1 MRHPPAA
8 QTTLWKINECLTFIM
23 IILLVFTFLPDW
35 VRYDCFPATK
45 SNPELSIIL
54 PNAFCW
60 GGGGRPP
67 TTSRSC
73 LQHLSLS
80 LRVRLH
86 SPETRSFLGN
96 LAGRL
101 SFQRKLLQY
110 HTLWINELFVISGIL
125 LVLLV
130 LF

>member
-8 QTTLWKINECLTFIM
+8 QSTLWKTNECLTFII

-35 VRYDCFPATK
+35 VRCDCFPATK

-54 PNAFCW
+54 PNALCW
-60 GGGGRPP
+60 GPRPP

-80 LRVRLH
+80 LRVQLH
-86 SPETRSFLGN
+86 SPERRSFLGT

-101 SFQRKLLQY
+101 SFQHKLLQY